1 MINRPITSLLGSAV
15 PMAQQQLGY
24 TRQPPM
30 MNIPAPQIQ
39 SPAGLSSLLAPAPQ
53 QKPSMLSG
61 LLSGPGSS
69 ARYAALAKALT
80 QNSATPMSFGQRLT
94 GGLLAGSEAAQKVIQ
109 NQAAL
114 LEAENEREIRRAK
127 EAREAAKAEREA
139 SKEQRE
145 QTEFDI
151 KMGEAT
157 AKTKE
162 KTEQETKKEAEKKF
176 NALSSLDSINQA
188 ETILKESPF
197 LSSGIV
203 GQMTRDIEATPAGQL
218 DSLYD
223 SIRAKLGFDQLQI
236 MRENSPTGGAL
247 GQVSDTENKLLQSTI
262 AALRTGLS
270 VDQQLS
276 NLDKIK
282 KHTAAVVYGA
292 VDKNGNIV
300 KLDTPENVFK
310 LMNGELKVNIP
321 SQMAGPPEITREDL
335 LK

>member
-1 MINRPITSLLGSAV
+1 MINRPTTSLLGSAV
-15 PMAQQQLGY
+15 PMVQEQLGY

-30 MNIPAPQIQ
+30 MNVPAPQIQ
-39 SPAGLSSLLAPAPQ
+39 TPSQLSSLLAPAPQ

-94 GGLLAGSEAAQKVIQ
+94 GGLLAGSEAAQEAIK

-114 LEAENEREIRRAK
+114 LEAENEREIRRAR

-145 QTEFDI
+145 QTKFDVEM
-151 KMGEAT
+151 KESEAES
-157 AKTKE
+157 AE
-162 KTEQETKKEAEKKF
+162 KTEQEAKKEADKKF
-176 NALSSLDSINQA
+176 NALSSLDSISQA
-188 ETILKESPF
+188 ENILNESPF
-197 LSSGIV
+197 LSSGLI
-203 GQMTRDIEATPAGQL
+203 GQMTKDIEASPAGQL

-262 AALRTGLS
+262 AALKTGLPK
-270 VDQQLS
+270 DQQLK
-276 NLDKIK
+276 NLEKIK
-282 KHTAAVVYGA
+282 QHTAAVVYGA
-292 VDKNGNIV
+292 VDKDGNVV
-300 KLDTPENVFK
+300 KLDTQEKVYK

-321 SQMAGPPEITREDL
+321 SQATSVKVITREEL

>member
-30 MNIPAPQIQ
+30 MNVPAPQIQ
-39 SPAGLSSLLAPAPQ
+39 APSQLSSLLAPAPQ
-53 QKPSMLSG
+53 QKPSMMSG

-94 GGLLAGSEAAQKVIQ
+94 GGLLAGSEAAQEAIR

-127 EAREAAKAEREA
+127 EAREVAKAEREA
-139 SKEQRE
+139 SQEQRE
-145 QTEFDI
+145 QTKFDVEM
-151 KMGEAT
+151 KESEAES
-157 AKTKE
+157 AE
-162 KTEQETKKEAEKKF
+162 KTEQEVKKEAEKKF
-176 NALSSLDSINQA
+176 NALSSLDSISQA
-188 ETILKESPF
+188 ENILNESPF
-197 LSSGIV
+197 LSSGLI
-203 GQMTRDIEATPAGQL
+203 GQITKDIEASPAGQL

-262 AALRTGLS
+262 AALKTGLPK
-270 VDQQLS
+270 DQQLK
-276 NLDKIK
+276 NLEKIK
-282 KHTAAVVYGA
+282 QHTAAVVYGA
-292 VDKNGNIV
+292 VDKDGNVV
-300 KLDTPENVFK
+300 KLDTQEKVYK

-321 SQMAGPPEITREDL
+321 SQATSAKVITREEL